1 MFLPTS
7 VCSALTRAASTLSS
21 RLPSW
26 RGGPFIFALML
37 SSGSTLPAKVNT
49 VNLRLQRCLQ
59 VHTHWKVQRQARWY
73 LLGIAA
79 PNAARGLPNRVELG
93 LNMSR
98 VNERG
103 LVDGIVSVLVPGR
116 SPEYR
121 RRDGAGSSARTGL
134 CSNHGKTQVW
144 HPSYLTV
151 LRNEEHG
158 DKERKSQSRSYSTSR
173 HAL

>member
-1 MFLPTS
+1 MPKVSLTLTS
-7 VCSALTRAASTLSS
+7 
-21 RLPSW
+21 
-26 RGGPFIFALML
+26 RGCVN
-37 SSGSTLPAKVNT
+37 AKVST

-79 PNAARGLPNRVELG
+79 PNAAVPRGSDWDVTVIPGWMEFTLERGLPNRVELG

-116 SPEYR
+116 SPEHC

-134 CSNHGKTQVW
+134 CSNHRKTQVW